1 MYRLGN
7 SVVSGG
13 DLSSGELSQ
22 SPIWT
27 SNEPSRSLRSY
38 NIIARPTGYL
48 NMNPAQDLPLKNTKG
63 SRTRLPPGPKG
74 HPILGVMPEFNRDSL
89 SFIMRCRE
97 YGDVVRARFL
107 YVPAYFIYHPADI
120 EEILSTNA
128 RNFRKSMSLRSNFF
142 HRLVGNGLVTS
153 EGDFWRRQ
161 RRLAQPAFHRQRIS
175 SYGEVMVDYAKRTI
189 DKWRPGEIRDIHP
202 DMMRLTLE
210 IVVKTLFDA
219 DVSGDADKVGRI
231 LSELVKPFASQATL
245 KWILDNRLP
254 TPAHR
259 RFHRAVGEI
268 DKVIYRIIAER
279 RSSGYDQGDL
289 LSMLLQAH
297 DDDGSQMTDSQLRD
311 EVMTLFLAGHE
322 TTALVLTWSWYL
334 LAKNPEAERKFHAEL
349 DEVLAGRPP
358 QASDVPRLKYTEMI
372 AKEAMRLYPPAYAV
386 GREAIEECEIGG
398 YRVPRN
404 TQIFAFQW
412 ATQRDSRYYDNP
424 EAFNPDRWTTQFSE
438 KLPKYAYFP
447 FGAGP
452 RQCIGNYFAMM
463 EVVLVLAT
471 IGHKLHFSLVSDQ
484 PVEIQPAMSLRPR
497 AGIQVRVESRRSA

>member
-1 MYRLGN
+1 MGHAA
-7 SVVSGG
+7 
-13 DLSSGELSQ
+13 Q
-22 SPIWT
+22 
-27 SNEPSRSLRSY
+27 
-38 NIIARPTGYL
+38 ARTPTTVITQGACVRWL
-48 NMNPAQDLPLKNTKG
+48 DHNRMKAADLPLKNSKQNLAP
-63 SRTRLPPGPKG
+63 LPPGPKG
-74 HPILGVMPEFNRDSL
+74 HSILGVMPEFNRDSL
-89 SFIMRCRE
+89 GFIMRCRE

-107 YVPAYFIYHPADI
+107 YVPAYFIYNPADI

-175 SYGEVMVDYAKRTI
+175 SYGEVMVDYATRAI
-189 DKWRPGEIRDIHP
+189 ARWRAGETRDIHP

-219 DVSGDADKVGRI
+219 DVSDDADKVAQI
-231 LSELVKPFASQATL
+231 LSEVVKPFASQATL

-268 DKVIYRIIAER
+268 DKIVYRIIAER

-297 DDDGSQMTDSQLRD
+297 DDDGSQMTDKQLRD

-349 DEVLAGRPP
+349 DEVLEGRVP
-358 QASDVPRLKYTEMI
+358 QASDLIRLKYTEMI

-398 YRVPRN
+398 YRVPRH

-412 ATQRDSRYYDNP
+412 ATQRDPRYFENP
-424 EAFNPDRWTTQFSE
+424 EAFDPDRWTAEFSE

-447 FGAGP
+447 FGGGP

-463 EVVLVLAT
+463 EVILLLAT
-471 IGHKLHFSLVSDQ
+471 IGRRFKFSLA
-484 PVEIQPAMSLRPR
+484 PEAIVEVWPAIALRPKH
-497 AGIQVRVESRRSA
+497 GIKVVVTER